1 VSPKVTY
8 FLIALVVV
16 YVIALAIVAG
26 FGNTAVTQAGWLI
39 LAAGFAR
46 AVGVQLV
53 RRRRG

>member
-39 LAAGFAR
+39 LAAGFAL
-46 AVGVQLV
+46 AVGVQLA